1 MLFPRLIHQEHLAQ
15 VYHCLAQIEA
25 ENRDLADVWALL
37 LFKLK
42 LSAHARLA
50 MGTTSMAQLQ
60 DVMISSSQRIWDAPD
75 FPVRRD
81 FLVKMG

>member
-1 MLFPRLIHQEHLAQ
+1 
-15 VYHCLAQIEA
+15 
-25 ENRDLADVWALL
+25 
-37 LFKLK
+37 
-42 LSAHARLA
+42 

-81 FLVKMG
+81 FWVKMGMDARGRFAGFQKVVGRQGERYYPYLKR

>member
-1 MLFPRLIHQEHLAQ
+1 VGNDKLILTQ

-42 LSAHARLA
+42 LSPNARFA

-81 FLVKMG
+81 FWVKMG